1 MLRHVVVLSIILV
14 FVAGFAVQAQEI
26 IPDISK
32 KETETYKKDRDLF
45 KAVVALQEAFNRGDA
60 KAMAACWTSDGE
72 FIGPNGEQIFGQKKI
87 EAAFSDFFA
96 KNPKAKMQFSGVS
109 HRPIAN
115 GVVLIDF
122 TAEMTPIPDEL
133 DARPNST
140 MLLVKQE
147 GRWFIAR
154 MHEAVGVSPSPKMHL
169 QALKGYVGEWIEE
182 RARPSGV
189 VVHSSCD
196 WTANGSYLI
205 RKFSAKGEI
214 GIVKAGT
221 EVIGWDPRQHR
232 IRSWIFD
239 ADGGFGESVWTRDGT
254 RWVIKH
260 TGTLADGND
269 VSVTY
274 IVTPTGPDTLT
285 IQSKDH
291 IVGGEKQPD
300 LPEIKLKRVVVDKQ
314 AKPKS
319 SESPKT
325 PAKVLP

>member
-1 MLRHVVVLSIILV
+1 MLRHVVALSVLVIFIGLT
-14 FVAGFAVQAQEI
+14 VQAAEKTAAPKTLEAEI
-26 IPDISK
+26 RGSV
-32 KETETYKKDRDLF
+32 
-45 KAVVALQEAFNRGDA
+45 AALQEAFNRGDA
-60 KAMAACWTSDGE
+60 KALAACWTSDGE
-72 FIGPNGEQIFGQKKI
+72 FVGPNGEQIDGRKKI
-87 EAAFSDFFA
+87 ETAFSDFFTKHA
-96 KNPKAKMQFSGVS
+96 KSKL
-109 HRPIAN
+109 RL
-115 GVVLIDF
+115 GVVAWRPLTGDV
-122 TAEMTPIPDEL
+122 TLVDLVTEMTPAPEGL
-133 DARPNST
+133 EAEPNST

-147 GRWFIAR
+147 GRWLIAR
-154 MHEAVGVSPSPKMHL
+154 MHEAVAAEPSHHVHL

-182 RARPSGV
+182 SVRPSGV

-205 RKFSAKGEI
+205 RKFSAEGKN

-274 IVTPTGPDTLT
+274 IVTPTSPDALT

-291 IVGGEKQPD
+291 IVGGEKQPE